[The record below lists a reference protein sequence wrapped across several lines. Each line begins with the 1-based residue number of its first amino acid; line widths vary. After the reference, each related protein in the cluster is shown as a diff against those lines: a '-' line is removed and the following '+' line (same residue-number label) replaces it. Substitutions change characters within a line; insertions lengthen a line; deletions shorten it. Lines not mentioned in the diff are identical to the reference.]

1 MISFFYLNQDLTA
14 MAPKNAALLL
24 YFVEFILSEE
34 GKALA
39 ANKYNMFNKLPDAN
53 ERTALGEA
61 VGLSARNVQVWFQ
74 NRRQREKPA
83 AAGAPAASSASDGA
97 AAGAPAA
104 SSAGDGAA
112 ASATVSGDAS
122 DGDVVSM
129 DQAEVLEDILAHLY
143 E

>member
-1 MISFFYLNQDLTA
+1 MQA
-14 MAPKNAALLL
+14 RRAPAPLHAD
-24 YFVEFILSEE
+24 YE
-34 GKALA
+34 
-39 ANKYNMFNKLPDAN
+39 FNKLPDAK
-53 ERTALGEA
+53 ERAALGEA
-61 VGLSARNVQVWFQ
+61 VGLSARAVQVWFQ
-74 NRRQREKPA
+74 NRRQRKKP
-83 AAGAPAASSASDGA
+83 A